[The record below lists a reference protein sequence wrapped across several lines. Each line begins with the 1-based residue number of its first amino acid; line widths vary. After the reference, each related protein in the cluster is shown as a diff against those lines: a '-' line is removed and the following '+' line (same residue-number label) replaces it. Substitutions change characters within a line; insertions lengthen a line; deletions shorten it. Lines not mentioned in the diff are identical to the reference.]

1 MPTPG
6 SGRAVG
12 GSPVLGG
19 LELEWI
25 ALGKPGLEFPGWSF
39 IGCVTLGEP
48 LSLSELKPLNLPR
61 VPNSRAGVTD
71 VRTLDSARLAGSRG
85 HPSRERDRES
95 LAQTHGI
102 GTGAKPQTVVCSPLS
117 ARRRENRA
125 DSGLV
130 ESPTRLV
137 MAIVTITD

>member
-1 MPTPG
+1 MPALLILRVSP
-6 SGRAVG
+6 AVG
-12 GSPVLGG
+12 D
-19 LELEWI
+19 
-25 ALGKPGLEFPGWSF
+25 
-39 IGCVTLGEP
+39 T
-48 LSLSELKPLNLPR
+48 
-61 VPNSRAGVTD
+61 
-71 VRTLDSARLAGSRG
+71 
-85 HPSRERDRES
+85 RERDRES